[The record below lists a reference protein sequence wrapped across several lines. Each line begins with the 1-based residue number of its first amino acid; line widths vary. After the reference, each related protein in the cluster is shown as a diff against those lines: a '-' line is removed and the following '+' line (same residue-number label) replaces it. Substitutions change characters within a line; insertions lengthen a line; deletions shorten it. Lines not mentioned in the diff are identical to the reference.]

1 MRHDRSR
8 SPFGSSASSS
18 AGGLSGLLSSL
29 HPPEWMVD
37 ELQNRV
43 VLFINHVVI
52 QEPVARERLRRQKGK
67 PVRMQWGTIHL
78 TLAATAAGLV
88 ERVPAA
94 DRADLTV
101 TLNQSSPLE
110 IARALLSGDKPGVDI
125 QGDVQLAA
133 EVAWLAD
140 NVHWDVEEDLSRFIG
155 DPAAHTLVRAAQTMA
170 WGLRDF
176 LGRISRRP
184 TASEAAAATDAMQAP
199 SGSGDRRDE

>member
-1 MRHDRSR
+1 
-8 SPFGSSASSS
+8 
-18 AGGLSGLLSSL
+18 
-29 HPPEWMVD
+29 MVD

-43 VLFINHVVI
+43 VLFINHVLI

-110 IARALLSGDKPGVDI
+110 IARALLAGDKPGVDI

-170 WGLRDF
+170 RGLRDF

-184 TASEAAAATDAMQAP
+184 TAPGAAAATDAMQAP